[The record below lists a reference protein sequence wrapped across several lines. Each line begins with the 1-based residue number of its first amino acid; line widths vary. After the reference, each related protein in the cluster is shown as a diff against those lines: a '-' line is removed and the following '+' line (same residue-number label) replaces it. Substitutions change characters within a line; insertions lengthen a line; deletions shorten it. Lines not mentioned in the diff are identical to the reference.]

1 MPSIDFG
8 NGPVE
13 FRCTARTLVIYEQ
26 AFYNDKFDKVTG
38 DMIADIFSKRT
49 YTDDDL
55 GLKFDDK
62 GNIVALTVD
71 MTMDNWNA
79 EVRAL
84 WAMLR
89 TQAEIDR
96 KNGVEREPIHAF
108 NVWIE
113 DVAEWEPNMRDVAQ
127 FVHDEMNR
135 GLFRAGAAASE

>member
-8 NGPVE
+8 NGHVE

-26 AFYNDKFDKVTG
+26 AFYNDSYPKVTG

-49 YTDDDL
+49 YTDESL
-55 GLKFDDK
+55 GLKFDDD

-96 KNGVEREPIHAF
+96 KNGVEREQIPAF
-108 NVWIE
+108 SIWLEENCDWEHVEE
-113 DVAEWEPNMRDVAQ
+113 D
-127 FVHDEMNR
+127 
-135 GLFRAGAAASE
+135 